1 MIDYGIQHNINIYA
15 LGADNNTHI
24 KDARIGMTITDSIEV
39 NQLFWNGVQK
49 YLPNAELKLIPNDI
63 KKYDRLKY
71 IIEYHNDALNDI
83 YSCITPHRFNNMLHN
98 NNENKYNIKLLDG
111 RCGSCFKCCMEIIL
125 LTELGYYNKNE
136 KLLKHCWK
144 ILSDSKNSH
153 RKDLFDKH
161 IPLEIRYKNIMNYG
175 S

>member
-1 MIDYGIQHNINIYA
+1 
-15 LGADNNTHI
+15 
-24 KDARIGMTITDSIEV
+24 
-39 NQLFWNGVQK
+39 
-49 YLPNAELKLIPNDI
+49 
-63 KKYDRLKY
+63 
-71 IIEYHNDALNDI
+71 
-83 YSCITPHRFNNMLHN
+83 MLHN

-136 KLLKHCWK
+136 ELLKHCWK